1 MRTFLIGL
9 SLTCCKSLSQNQV
22 CPHLNEKCK
31 KNKVCPPPKKIK
43 IKQGQTS

>member
-31 KNKVCPPPKKIK
+31 KTRFVLPPKKK
-43 IKQGQTS
+43 KLK